1 MKHRFVVTRLQ
12 IFSLSIW
19 PFIERNSAKHR
30 YKQSLLQR
38 EPEGK
43 VIPAAI
49 YHLELPLV
57 KVCSEDQ
64 EYRLEFVRY
73 AESQHHHPIAS
84 CFRLLNQN
92 LILISGDSYAHK
104 GLRSND
110 TRVGPMWL
118 WGWIYF
124 ILPNLL
130 NTWGLNIIKSTDLLY
145 LLQSIT
151 VLSLSAS

>member
-73 AESQHHHPIAS
+73 AESQHHPPPN
-84 CFRLLNQN
+84 RLLLQA
-92 LILISGDSYAHK
+92 SKSESDSD
-104 GLRSND
+104 LRRFLC
-110 TRVGPMWL
+110 T
-118 WGWIYF
+118 
-124 ILPNLL
+124 
-130 NTWGLNIIKSTDLLY
+130 
-145 LLQSIT
+145 
-151 VLSLSAS
+151 